1 MVKRKKEKPK
11 ENLHTRIEHL
21 FELINGATIKSEPV
35 SDSSLEIKIGEF
47 EDLPDFET
55 TIKYIDSTPVK
66 SAISLLNKYLAFAY
80 KLNHLSMISQLSRK
94 MAEILEEPTIEC
106 KENIIE
112 SYNLFFLCC
121 FKFRK

>member
-47 EDLPDFET
+47 EDLPDFE
-55 TIKYIDSTPVK
+55 
-66 SAISLLNKYLAFAY
+66 
-80 KLNHLSMISQLSRK
+80 KLNRSNNLDKLLAGPSGEAKEANVS
-94 MAEILEEPTIEC
+94 EE
-106 KENIIE
+106 IIE
-112 SYNLFFLCC
+112 Q
-121 FKFRK
+121 KITE